1 MALLAGILWHG
12 VGAANASFCFAPQ
25 KRVNQWAWQ
34 TYWVAQALFCW
45 LLLPMVVAY
54 LTIPNLLLVL
64 QEAPR
69 EAMWKSFVLGMGY
82 GIGGTAFGLAIR
94 YVGFS
99 ITYAV
104 SVGLSCVLGTLLP
117 PILKGEL
124 STLWSSEGAQYVF
137 GGILL
142 GVLGIIGCGW
152 AGYGKEKGSRRSNP
166 TAASGFSIQKGLPLC
181 LLAGLFSA
189 VYGLSL
195 EAGAPIAAAAEK
207 YGAGNFQG
215 NVIYLFSNTG
225 AFVTTFLY
233 CGWLHQKEKTWAEFF
248 SLPKSLLTKNW
259 LLSALTGVMW
269 YFQFFFYGLGHVQ
282 MGVFSFSSWAIHMIM
297 LVLFSNVA
305 AWVFKEW
312 FGVHRSVKWKLLLGL
327 TLLLCSVLLITLGT
341 IKSGD

>member
-25 KRVNQWAWQ
+25 KKVNLWAWQ

-45 LLLPMVVAY
+45 LLLPIVVAY
-54 LTIPNLLLVL
+54 LTIPNLHLVL

-104 SVGLSCVLGTLLP
+104 SVGLSCVLGTMLP
-117 PILKGEL
+117 PILKGDFGA
-124 STLWSSEGAQYVF
+124 LWSAEGAQYVF
-137 GGILL
+137 SGIFL
-142 GVLGIIGCGW
+142 GVLGIMGCGW
-152 AGYGKEKGSRRSNP
+152 AGFGKEKESRLTTTGDFNE
-166 TAASGFSIQKGLPLC
+166 FSIRKGLPLC

-195 EAGAPIAAAAEK
+195 EAGAPIAAEAAK
-207 YGAGNFQG
+207 QGAGNFQG

-225 AFVTTFLY
+225 AFVTTFVY
-233 CGWLHQKEKTWAEFF
+233 CGWLHQKEKTWREFF

-297 LVLFSNVA
+297 LVLFSNITG
-305 AWVFKEW
+305 WIFKEW
-312 FGVHRSVKWKLLLGL
+312 FGVGRSIKIRLLLGL
-327 TLLLCSVLLITLGT
+327 AFLLCSVLLITMGT
-341 IKSGD
+341 LKAGE